1 MIDKNM
7 GIVQDEID
15 KFLWELKE
23 KYSMR
28 DKIIVWIL
36 LRQVIKY
43 YFRDIAREDEI
54 KGRDNV

>member
-23 KYSMR
+23 KYSIR
-28 DKIIVWIL
+28 DKIMVWVL
-36 LRQVIKY
+36 LRQVMKY
-43 YFRDIAREDEI
+43 YFRDIAGKDEI

>member
-15 KFLWELKE
+15 KFLWELRK
-23 KYSMR
+23 KYSIR
-28 DKIIVWIL
+28 DKIMVWVL
-36 LRQVIKY
+36 LRQVMKY
-43 YFRDIAREDEI
+43 YFKDIAGEDEI

>member
-23 KYSMR
+23 KYFIR
-28 DKIIVWIL
+28 DKVMVWIL
-36 LRQVIKY
+36 LKQVIKY
-43 YFRDIAREDEI
+43 YFRDIARGDEI
-54 KGRDNV
+54 EKKDNV

>member
-1 MIDKNM
+1 M

-15 KFLWELKE
+15 KFLWELRK

-36 LRQVIKY
+36 LRQVMKY